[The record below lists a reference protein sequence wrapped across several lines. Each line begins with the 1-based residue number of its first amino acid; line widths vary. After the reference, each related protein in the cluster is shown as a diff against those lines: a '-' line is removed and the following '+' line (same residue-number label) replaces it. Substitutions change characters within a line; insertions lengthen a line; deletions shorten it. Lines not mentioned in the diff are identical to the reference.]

1 MLFGISVYS
10 FGDGDSQV
18 EPVASLVEELATAGI
33 PYRAQAMQTVA
44 EGEWEQVMPI
54 LQEAYRS
61 LTEKYDRVY
70 MNISMDEHGGL
81 SRRLEGAVDDLEEE
95 LGHPVTR

>member
-1 MLFGISVYS
+1 
-10 FGDGDSQV
+10 
-18 EPVASLVEELATAGI
+18 
-33 PYRAQAMQTVA
+33 
-44 EGEWEQVMPI
+44 
-54 LQEAYRS
+54 
-61 LTEKYDRVY
+61 